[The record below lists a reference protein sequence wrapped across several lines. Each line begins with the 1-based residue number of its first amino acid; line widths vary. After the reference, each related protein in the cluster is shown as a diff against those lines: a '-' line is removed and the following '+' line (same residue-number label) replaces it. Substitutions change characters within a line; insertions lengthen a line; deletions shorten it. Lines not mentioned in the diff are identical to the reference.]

1 LDELDFV
8 TVWSIDER
16 NHRSIRTAM
25 RAITE
30 WITER
35 GGVFGEGSEIF
46 YLKSEVCEIRADQYG
61 AAGIVFADF
70 DQLLAAW
77 GLEKNQLGTPS
88 ALAASNFFEAEDI
101 SVKGDSFIEIAHA
114 VAGVE

>member
-1 LDELDFV
+1 
-8 TVWSIDER
+8 
-16 NHRSIRTAM
+16 M

-35 GGVFGEGSEIF
+35 GGVFSEGVDIL
-46 YLKSEVCEIRADQYG
+46 YLKSEVCEIRADQHG

-88 ALAASNFFEAEDI
+88 ALTPADFFEAEDV
-101 SVKGDSFIEIAHA
+101 SVKGDCFIEVAHA
-114 VAGVE
+114 IAGVE

>member
-1 LDELDFV
+1 
-8 TVWSIDER
+8 
-16 NHRSIRTAM
+16 M

-35 GGVFGEGSEIF
+35 GGVFSEGVDIL
-46 YLKSEVCEIRADQYG
+46 YLKGEVCEIRADQYG

-88 ALAASNFFEAEDI
+88 ALTSADFFEAEDVFVEGDGFFEVVD
-101 SVKGDSFIEIAHA
+101 SVTGVQELGDHRQRVHA
-114 VAGVE
+114 TGAGWGQAEELR